1 MAYRLALVLAGGGVR
16 CMAHAGVFI
25 ELERAGIVPDLIVGS
40 SLGSVM
46 GGVYAY
52 KPEAEF
58 LRQFALR
65 FSDNH
70 IVRAMERSFA
80 HHPGMLARIGRCGVY
95 SLGLA
100 YISWQYGILS
110 SAFLKRAFNNIVG
123 KRMLRDRN
131 FLIED
136 CRIPF
141 APLAVDIASARA
153 VILRSGDIPDAM
165 YASSAVPGVCKPHRL
180 GGMRLMDGGLAS
192 LVPVLAAH
200 LLGAERIIA
209 VDTDSKVRGRY
220 DNVVQM
226 IEQASAVRGYRWNM
240 METAQADL
248 LIEPRVKQFYWWQFS
263 RAEDCIKSGQ
273 DAARDSL
280 DAVRSLIA
288 RVPDERKQATRS
300 FLAGYYPHVIID
312 TCHERIRHE

>member
-1 MAYRLALVLAGGGVR
+1 MSYRLALVLAGGGVR
-16 CMAHAGVFI
+16 CMAHAGVFL
-25 ELERAGIVPDLIVGS
+25 ELERAGIIPDLIVGT

-46 GGVYAY
+46 GGVFAY

-70 IVRAMERSFA
+70 IVRTLERSFA
-80 HHPGMLARIGRCGVY
+80 HHPSVLARIGRCGVY
-95 SLGLA
+95 SFGLA
-100 YISWQYGILS
+100 YIYWHYGILS

-123 KRMLRDRN
+123 KRMLKDRN

-141 APLAVDIASARA
+141 APLAVDIVTARA
-153 VILRSGDIPDAM
+153 VILTHGDIPDAM
-165 YASSAVPGVCKPHRL
+165 YASSAVPGVCKPHHL
-180 GGMRLMDGGLAS
+180 GDMRLLDGGLAS

-200 LLGAERIIA
+200 IMGAERIIA
-209 VDTDSKVRGRY
+209 VDTDSKVRGTY
-220 DNVVQM
+220 DTVVQM

-248 LIEPRVKQFYWWQFS
+248 IIEPKVKPYYWWQFS
-263 RAEDCIKSGQ
+263 RAADCIAAGQ
-273 DAARDSL
+273 EAARASL
-280 DAVRSLIA
+280 GKVRDLMA
-288 RVPDERKQATRS
+288 CVPDGGKLTKRAE
-300 FLAGYYPHVIID
+300 LAEYYPHIIL
-312 TCHERIRHE
+312 

>member
-25 ELERAGIVPDLIVGS
+25 ELERAGITPDLIVGS

-58 LRQFALR
+58 LRQFALK

-70 IVRAMERSFA
+70 IVRALERSFA
-80 HHPGMLARIGRCGVY
+80 HHPGIFARIGRCGVY
-95 SLGLA
+95 SFGLA
-100 YISWQYGILS
+100 YIYWHYGILS

-123 KRMLRDRN
+123 KRMLKDRN

-141 APLAVDIASARA
+141 APVAVDISTARA
-153 VILRSGDIPDAM
+153 VILRHGDIPDAM
-165 YASSAVPGVCKPHRL
+165 FASSAVPGVCKPHHMDD
-180 GGMRLMDGGLAS
+180 MRLLDGGLAS

-200 LLGAERIIA
+200 ILGAERIIA
-209 VDTDSKVRGRY
+209 VDTDAKVRGTY
-220 DNVVQM
+220 DTVVQM
-226 IEQASAVRGYRWNM
+226 IEQASAVRGHRWNM
-240 METAQADL
+240 METDQADL
-248 LIEPRVKQFYWWQFS
+248 IIEPDVKNYYWWQFS
-263 RAEDCIKSGQ
+263 RAADCIAAGQ
-273 DAARDSL
+273 EAARKSL
-280 DAVRSLIA
+280 GAVSALIA
-288 RVPDERKQATRS
+288 RVPDKIRQAKRS
-300 FLAGYYPHVIID
+300 EMVEYDPYVIK
-312 TCHERIRHE
+312 

>member
-1 MAYRLALVLAGGGVR
+1 
-16 CMAHAGVFI
+16 MAHAGVLI

-70 IVRAMERSFA
+70 IVRALERSFA
-80 HHPGMLARIGRCGVY
+80 HHPGMLARIGSCGVY
-95 SLGLA
+95 TLGLA
-100 YISWQYGILS
+100 YIYWHFGILS
-110 SAFLKRAFNNIVG
+110 SSFLKRAFNNIVG
-123 KRMLRDRN
+123 KRMLKDRN

-153 VILRSGDIPDAM
+153 VILRRGDIPDAM
-165 YASSAVPGVCKPHRL
+165 YASSAVPGVCKPHHL
-180 GGMRLMDGGLAS
+180 GDMRLLDGGLAS

-200 LLGAERIIA
+200 ILGAERIIA
-209 VDTDSKVRGRY
+209 VDTDYKVRGHY

-240 METAQADL
+240 METKQADV
-248 LIEPRVKQFYWWQFS
+248 LIEPKVKQYYWWQFS
-263 RAEDCIKSGQ
+263 QAADCISAGQ
-273 DAARDSL
+273 EAARDCL
-280 DAVRSLIA
+280 EAVRTLIA
-288 RVPDERKQATRS
+288 HDPDKRKQSTRAQ
-300 FLAGYYPHVIID
+300 LAEYYPHII
-312 TCHERIRHE
+312 I